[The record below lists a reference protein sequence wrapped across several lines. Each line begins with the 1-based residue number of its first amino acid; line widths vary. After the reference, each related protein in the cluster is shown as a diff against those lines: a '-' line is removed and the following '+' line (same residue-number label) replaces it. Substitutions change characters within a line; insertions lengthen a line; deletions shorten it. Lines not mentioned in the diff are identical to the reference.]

1 MGERV
6 PLGTDEHLNT
16 FDGQLEAFGEAMGR
30 ILEFEALLLTLGL
43 DAEVGGHVLQ
53 LVNGGRRKP
62 PRDFVVGSAHDGDL
76 LIERGQYRR
85 AKRFCQG
92 FFEKSLGR

>member
-6 PLGTDEHLNT
+6 PLGPDEHLNLVE
-16 FDGQLEAFGEAMGR
+16 GQLEAFGQPMGR
-30 ILEFEALLLTLGL
+30 ILEFEALLLLLGL
-43 DAEVGGHVLQ
+43 DAEVRGHALQ
-53 LVNGGRRKP
+53 LVDGGRGETT
-62 PRDFVVGSAHDGDL
+62 RDFVVGSAHDGDL

-85 AKRFCQG
+85 AKGFCQG